1 MYFLKERERVMKPK
15 ILIIDDQI
23 TIRTLLEFVLSDYDT
38 ILKEDGQEALTWLY
52 NNDIPDLIIADL
64 QMPNIDGYKFINI
77 LKSSGFYH
85 NIPIVILSGNNSSN
99 DRIQCFEAGVDDFI
113 IKPFN
118 PAELKIRVKNILNRV
133 IANF

>member
-1 MYFLKERERVMKPK
+1 MKPK